1 MKVFKR
7 VIPENAKG
15 AFWLSF
21 SLCLL
26 ACMFIIFVIAPLT
39 GISRD
44 FSKAH
49 DGYIEI
55 ARNLGQGNGYV
66 FEESGPAVF
75 HRPPLYPLL
84 LVPIT
89 FLPDYLERP
98 ALVFVQSIMVG
109 CIGAL
114 IFQIA
119 KGLFGLST
127 AKISV
132 IIFLLNPWAYWN
144 AKNPMTVIVQGLLY
158 TLFAVLLGRE
168 FLALRESESAGVV
181 KGGPLRERLA
191 IGAVAGALALTHGA
205 MLAVC
210 LVSLFV
216 LFITAVVRR
225 NYQAIK
231 TVIVAVVIMACLI
244 APWTYRNWVRFG
256 RFIPVVTGSSLAYFN
271 GNAHWRGITEEPQ
284 REGEGYIDASLRL
297 AGIEGTEQTHTHWK
311 GFKDIETS
319 NKADRK
325 MIEDLRSRPGAF
337 IKKVLLNAVEYYFP
351 MFAYPYLAVKSFG
364 VQYYIQ
370 KTAITIFHSILWIL
384 ALIGI
389 LQNRREGTFW
399 PPKGLLLIAILL
411 YSVWFLPFAT
421 FIGHSLY
428 TFGTMPFLSIL
439 AARGVSF
446 FGVKPV
452 D

>member
-1 MKVFKR
+1 M
-7 VIPENAKG
+7 
-15 AFWLSF
+15 
-21 SLCLL
+21 
-26 ACMFIIFVIAPLT
+26 
-39 GISRD
+39 
-44 FSKAH
+44 
-49 DGYIEI
+49 
-55 ARNLGQGNGYV
+55 LG
-66 FEESGPAVF
+66 
-75 HRPPLYPLL
+75 
-84 LVPIT
+84 
-89 FLPDYLERP
+89 
-98 ALVFVQSIMVG
+98 
-109 CIGAL
+109 
-114 IFQIA
+114 
-119 KGLFGLST
+119 
-127 AKISV
+127 
-132 IIFLLNPWAYWN
+132 
-144 AKNPMTVIVQGLLY
+144 
-158 TLFAVLLGRE
+158 
-168 FLALRESESAGVV
+168 
-181 KGGPLRERLA
+181 
-191 IGAVAGALALTHGA
+191 
-205 MLAVC
+205 VC

>member
-1 MKVFKR
+1 LKVFKR
-7 VIPENAKG
+7 VIPEDAKG
-15 AFWLSF
+15 AFRLSF
-21 SLCLL
+21 CLCLL

-44 FSKAH
+44 FSKGH

-75 HRPPLYPLL
+75 HRPPLYPFL

-98 ALVFVQSIMVG
+98 ALIFIQSVMVG

-114 IFQIA
+114 IFQMA
-119 KGLFGLST
+119 KSLFGLST

-132 IIFLLNPWAYWN
+132 IIFLLNPWVYWN

-158 TLFAVLLGRE
+158 TLFAVLLGRR
-168 FLALRESESAGVV
+168 FLAMRNGGIASAFKGESWSG
-181 KGGPLRERLA
+181 RLA
-191 IGAVAGALALTHGA
+191 TGAAAGALALTHGA
-205 MLAVC
+205 MLAAC
-210 LVSLFV
+210 LVSFLV

-231 TVIVAVVIMACLI
+231 TVFVTVVIMAALI
-244 APWTYRNWVRFG
+244 APWTYRNWLRFG

-284 REGEGYIDASLRL
+284 HQGEGYIDASLRL

-319 NKADRK
+319 DKADQR
-325 MIEDLRSRPGAF
+325 MVEDLRSNPGVF
-337 IKKVLLNAVEYYFP
+337 IKKVVLNAVEYYFP
-351 MFAYPYLAVKSFG
+351 MLAHRYLAVKGSG
-364 VQYYIQ
+364 VRYYVQ
-370 KTAITIFHSILWIL
+370 KTAITIFNSVLWIL
-384 ALIGI
+384 ALIGV
-389 LQNRREGTFW
+389 LRDRREGTLW
-399 PPKGLLLIAILL
+399 LAKGLLLIAILL

-428 TFGTMPFLSIL
+428 TFGTIPFLSIL
-439 AARGVSF
+439 AARGLGSV
-446 FGVKPV
+446 GVKSA
-452 D
+452 